1 MDNTQATWLFDE
13 NRKAGDKTVLENATA
28 GTYTVILFVSRQK
41 DEDSVNN
48 IASSLAS
55 QTLSDTLKSYTDNMS
70 VNNISN
76 RVKMYSE

>member
-1 MDNTQATWLFDE
+1 M
-13 NRKAGDKTVLENATA
+13 LENATA